1 MVGLGEVWP
10 GKETAGMEVGK
21 RVLELAAGNP
31 ALILY
36 VAYIV
41 GLSIMIAALKVSSSS
56 PKP

>member
-1 MVGLGEVWP
+1 MP

-31 ALILY
+31 ALVLY

-41 GLSIMIAALKVSSSS
+41 GLLITIVALKVSSSS